1 MGTVWTIG
9 HSTRALDDLVALL
22 RAHAIAHLVDVRM
35 VPHSRRHPQF
45 DRDRLGAG
53 LAAAR
58 ITYTHL
64 AGLGGRRTPTAASG
78 NGAWRDPGFRGYA
91 DHMLTSGVEVA
102 LDELRR
108 LATHERVAIMC
119 AEAAPARCHRS
130 LLADAL
136 VARGDAVLHIHTRG
150 HAERHVLT
158 AFARLDGPRVTYPPR
173 QGRLPLVD
181 DATPPA

>member
-1 MGTVWTIG
+1 MQRVWTIG

-22 RAHAIAHLVDVRM
+22 HAHAIAHLVDVRT

-45 DRDRLGAG
+45 DRDQLRAG
-53 LAAAR
+53 LAVSR
-58 ITYTHL
+58 IAYTHL
-64 AGLGGRRTPTAASG
+64 SGLGGRRTPTADSV
-78 NGAWRDPGFRGYA
+78 NGGWRDPGFRGYA
-91 DHMLTSGVEVA
+91 DHMLTSGFAVA

-108 LATHERVAIMC
+108 LAAHERVTIMC
-119 AEAAPARCHRS
+119 AEAAPSRCHRS

-136 VARGDAVLHIHTRG
+136 VARGDVVLHIHTRER
-150 HAERHVLT
+150 AEPHVLT
-158 AFARLDGPRVTYPPR
+158 AFAHLDGPRVTYPPR